1 MTDINWKSPLFAG
14 ARLLGVDY
22 GSKVVGTALYQLERD
37 PFPLPYTR
45 IVVKSE
51 QQVMSEL
58 KQIASD
64 ELIDLIILG
73 VPYMVDGTETDL
85 SRKIKLFGQQLAEA
99 LKLPVVEQDETL
111 STFEAE
117 ERMKNSPRYNFKVDP
132 KQIDSLCAAI
142 ILEDFCHNHRK

>member
-1 MTDINWKSPLFAG
+1 MGI
-14 ARLLGVDY
+14 DY
-22 GSKVVGTALYQLERD
+22 GSKVVGTALYQLDRD
-37 PFPLPYTR
+37 PFALPYSR
-45 IVVKSE
+45 LVVKSE

-58 KQIASD
+58 KQIVGD
-64 ELIDLIILG
+64 ELIDLVILG

-85 SRKIKLFGQQLAEA
+85 SRKIKFFGQQLGET
-99 LKLPVVEQDETL
+99 LKLPVYEQDETL
-111 STFEAE
+111 STFEAQ